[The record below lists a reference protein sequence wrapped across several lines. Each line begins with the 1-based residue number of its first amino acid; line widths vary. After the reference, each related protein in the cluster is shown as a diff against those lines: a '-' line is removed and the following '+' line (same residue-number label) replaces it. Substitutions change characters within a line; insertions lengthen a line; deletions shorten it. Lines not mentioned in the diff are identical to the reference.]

1 MRSFSCTRDGLRDG
15 WCMTKRKRFQMA
27 GVSAEA
33 SQKIKN
39 MSVICAMLV
48 VTIHVGWP
56 KEVICPTWFINEL
69 IAKGIAN
76 IAVPFFFV
84 VSGFFLA
91 AHFDERGW
99 WARETKKRIRSLVV
113 PFFVWSILAV
123 LATAP
128 LNIISDIIAHRPFGT
143 FLPISNGRW
152 LGTLGLDLG
161 GSPGYYPLW
170 YVRCLFFFVLLSP
183 LFKACV
189 SKLRLGWL
197 VLAFLATSAF
207 SALPDDPENRPFW
220 SDSLR
225 ACLPLSGVF
234 YFSVGIYLRRFNIA
248 IRSTPLA
255 LACAVYGVGILLL
268 RTFVRLRGMEL
279 PVGVD
284 FLVLPALMFA
294 VWHLMPACAFP
305 VWLISC
311 SFPIYL
317 LHLIVLVYASVA
329 VKHSPIERQTGA
341 ILSCIVAIIA
351 SIVLTNLLRKRFPR
365 LADFLFAGRA

>member
-1 MRSFSCTRDGLRDG
+1 
-15 WCMTKRKRFQMA
+15 MA
-27 GVSAEA
+27 GVSAGT

-39 MSVICAMLV
+39 MSVICAMFV
-48 VTIHVGWP
+48 VTIHIAWP

-69 IAKGIAN
+69 VARGIAC

-113 PFFVWSILAV
+113 PFFVWSILAI

-183 LFKACV
+183 LFKVCV
-189 SKLRLGWL
+189 DKLRLGWI
-197 VLAFLATSAF
+197 VLAFLGMSVF
-207 SALPDDPENRPFW
+207 SALPDDPGNRQFW
-220 SDSLR
+220 SDFLR
-225 ACLPLSGVF
+225 GGFSLSGVF
-234 YFSVGIYLRRFNIA
+234 YFSVGIYLRRFNVKV
-248 IRSTPLA
+248 RSTPLVF
-255 LACAVYGVGILLL
+255 ACAVYGVGTLLL
-268 RTFVRLRGMEL
+268 RTFVRSHGMEL

-284 FLVLPALMFA
+284 CLVLPMLMFA
-294 VWHLMPACAFP
+294 VWHVMPARPFP
-305 VWLISC
+305 VWLTFC

-317 LHLIVLVYASVA
+317 LHVIFLHYACVA

-341 ILSCIVAIIA
+341 ILSCIFAIVV
-351 SIVLTNLLRKRFPR
+351 SIVVANLLRKRFPR
-365 LADFLFAGRA
+365 LADFLFGGRA